1 MDTRPGGMDPAERE
15 QAAHATARLLVQG
28 AREQD
33 NPQTVR
39 RLVELTDEHGIELLA
54 HLWSDAPAESLA
66 GALWRLYALRAWVHR
81 DPTSASREFDLGRRL
96 TPVLEV
102 VAGVADPPGPGQV
115 KDLVDAVLTGVYQ
128 GDFAVALE
136 RAAAFARIVAVGR
149 AHEPEDAF
157 TRQTEDGPAEDEHA
171 GVHSAAR
178 LVRTAE
184 QLETAARH
192 WRSDELH

>member
-1 MDTRPGGMDPAERE
+1 MDTRPGGLDPAERE
-15 QAAHATARLLVQG
+15 QAAHTTARLLVEG
-28 AREQD
+28 AREHD
-33 NPQTVR
+33 DPQTVR

-81 DPTSASREFDLGRRL
+81 DPSSASREFDVGRRV

-102 VAGVADPPGPGQV
+102 VAGVADPPGPQQV
-115 KDLVDAVLTGVYQ
+115 QDLVDAVLTGVYQ

-149 AHEPEDAF
+149 AHEPAASP
-157 TRQTEDGPAEDEHA
+157 DGDGTPDET
-171 GVHSAAR
+171 GSVHSAAR

-192 WRSDELH
+192 WRADELH

>member
-1 MDTRPGGMDPAERE
+1 MDTRPGGVDPAERE
-15 QAAHATARLLVQG
+15 LAAHTTARLLVQG
-28 AREQD
+28 ARERD
-33 NPQTVR
+33 DPQTVR

-81 DPTSASREFDLGRRL
+81 DPTSASREFDLGRRV

-102 VAGVADPPGPGQV
+102 VAGVADPPGPRQV
-115 KDLVDAVLTGVYQ
+115 QDLVDAVLTGVYQ

-136 RAAAFARIVAVGR
+136 RAAAFARIVAIGR
-149 AHEPEDAF
+149 AHEPEGSPDVEGA
-157 TRQTEDGPAEDEHA
+157 DDET
-171 GVHSAAR
+171 GSLHSAAR

-192 WRSDELH
+192 WRADELH